1 MSNIVDLFNNNS
13 KDFIS
18 TQRWMV
24 ENKNLTNF
32 ETRKFSVPVLTT
44 EMKNEYLNIDMEPH
58 LVNAIKDEIG
68 RDLNRLFTKKLF
80 TTNKFDYLDLRP
92 GGSLMTGRKHL
103 EQLVTLILGN
113 DYKNL
118 ITTGHI
124 ASELQDSSS
133 FSPYMTTHDL
143 KNGIPVR
150 PPNGLP
156 ECIGKLGSID
166 VYNDPY
172 MKFNDGRICLFN
184 QVEFNIGEMKA
195 YETPYPGSLAP
206 RIVIEYDIDY
216 NVNDSKLIFVIE
228 DETSE
233 AFKQYKSL
241 QRDIKIDDI
250 LDGQNE

>member
-13 KDFIS
+13 KEFIS
-18 TQRWMV
+18 TQSWMV

-32 ETRKFSVPVLTT
+32 ETRKLSVPVLTS
-44 EMKNEYLNIDMEPH
+44 EMKNEYLNIDMETH
-58 LVNAIKDEIG
+58 LVNAIKNEIS
-68 RDLNRLFTKKLF
+68 RDVNRLFTKKLF

-92 GGSLMTGRKHL
+92 DGSLMNGRLHL
-103 EQLVTLILGN
+103 EKLVGLILSN

-118 ITTGHI
+118 ITTALI
-124 ASELQDSSS
+124 SSELQDSSA
-133 FSPYMTTHDL
+133 FSLYIKTDNL
-143 KNGIPVR
+143 KVSS
-150 PPNGLP
+150 LP
-156 ECIGKLGSID
+156 DCFGKLGGRID

-172 MKFNDGRICLFN
+172 MKFNDGRICLFDE
-184 QVEFNIGEMKA
+184 VEFNIGEMKA
-195 YETPYPGSLAP
+195 MEVPYQGSMVP
-206 RIVIEYDIDY
+206 RILIEYNIDY

>member
-13 KDFIS
+13 KEFIN
-18 TQRWMV
+18 TQRWMI

-32 ETRKFSVPVLTT
+32 ETRKFSVPVLTS

-80 TTNKFDYLDLRP
+80 TSNKFDYLDLRP
-92 GGSLMTGRKHL
+92 CGSLMTGRKHL
-103 EQLVTLILGN
+103 EQLVTLIFGN
-113 DYKNL
+113 DYNNL

-124 ASELQDSSS
+124 TSELQDSSS

-143 KNGIPVR
+143 KT
-150 PPNGLP
+150 NGLP
-156 ECIGKLGSID
+156 ECFGKLGGRVD

-195 YETPYPGSLAP
+195 YETPYPGSFAP

-216 NVNDSKLIFVIE
+216 NVGDSKLIFVIE

-233 AFKQYKSL
+233 SFKQYKSL
-241 QRDIKIDDI
+241 QRDIKIDNI
-250 LDGQNE
+250 LDGNSL